1 MADNNTTA
9 PAMTIDDSMARV
21 ALDLALRIT
30 SDSRMR
36 PEQRDEKYWLALY
49 RRCLEATQGIG

>member
-21 ALDLALRIT
+21 ALDLALAIT
-30 SDSRMR
+30 SAARMCA
-36 PEQRDEKYWLALY
+36 EQRAGQSWLALQ
-49 RRCLEATQGIG
+49 RRCLEGTQGLS